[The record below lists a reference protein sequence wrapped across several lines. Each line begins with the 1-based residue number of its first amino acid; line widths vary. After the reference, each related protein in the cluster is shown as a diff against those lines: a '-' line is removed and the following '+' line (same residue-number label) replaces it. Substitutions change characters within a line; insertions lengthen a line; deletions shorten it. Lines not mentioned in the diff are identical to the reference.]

1 MKKVLR
7 FILILII
14 ILLVGYLI
22 LCISSPKEIDIEKT
36 TTIEAPADLVWSQV
50 GSFDHWDKWS
60 PWIEADSTVI
70 AKNSG
75 PSGEVG
81 NKYEWTSEKSGS
93 GEMIIT
99 STQGYNMMYDMHFIE
114 PFEGNAKGRMIVEPT
129 DSGTKVIW
137 GYHSVSSFIMRGV
150 WALAGEKMLGAQLE
164 RGLELLKERIENGE
178 VSMTYEVKAS
188 TFPATIYATVRQ
200 TVSMDSLMSAFTI
213 NKEKLDAVVE
223 DKVNGNFS
231 GIFYD
236 WNPETNM
243 TDFAVA
249 YPVNEKVDGAEII
262 EIPESNCYMIK
273 YTGDYSLSEKMHMQL
288 EEHAQKAGKEITYK
302 IEEYEQGP
310 FNQPDAN
317 KYVTTIY
324 YLTK

>member
-1 MKKVLR
+1 MKQVLR

-22 LCISSPKEIDIEKT
+22 LCATSPKEVEVKRS
-36 TTIEAPADLVWSQV
+36 TIINAPENVVWSQMV
-50 GSFDHWDKWS
+50 DFNYWDTWS
-60 PWIEADSTVI
+60 PWKEADSTV
-70 AKNSG
+70 NSVITG
-75 PSGEVG
+75 PAGEPG
-81 NKYEWTSEKSGS
+81 NKSEWTSEHSGS
-93 GEMIIT
+93 GRMTINNVE
-99 STQGYNMMYDMHFIE
+99 GYTMNYDMHFIE
-114 PFEGNAKGRMIVEPT
+114 PFESDATGTVSVEAT
-129 DSGTKVIW
+129 DSGTLASW
-137 GYHSVSSFIMRGV
+137 SFRTEPSFISRGFFNLV
-150 WALAGEKMLGAQLE
+150 MKKKLEADFE
-164 RGLELLKERIENGE
+164 RGMELLKERIESGKAT
-178 VSMTYEVKAS
+178 MTYKVEES
-188 TFPATIYATVRQ
+188 TFPATTYATVRQ